1 MSPLARRSH
10 KDGCTTASLQYQWCV
25 EQQNPTLQNLIN
37 VLDLTFVQVCS
48 PLLWNLLRIPCTKI
62 IIIIIITL
70 ITCKLPLR
78 VSQGTVATF
87 YRCGGQNYNR
97 LFPVFSGFTVPK
109 IITIGSF
116 STELL
121 KTVIAFLKHG
131 VYIRL
136 CPRCC
141 TWQITLNWQRSLAL
155 CETWRHPQN
164 RKNIPY
170 RTAAR
175 EWPRYAHK
183 QQAPKIWR
191 GLNGWFLRYAR
202 RDM

>member
-1 MSPLARRSH
+1 MIFGKL
-10 KDGCTTASLQYQWCV
+10 
-25 EQQNPTLQNLIN
+25 NPEKSWHENLIYFSTSH
-37 VLDLTFVQVCS
+37 VRCSYLCEFLKVQWLHFTGVVD
-48 PLLWNLLRIPCTKI
+48 KI
-62 IIIIIITL
+62 ITAYF
-70 ITCKLPLR
+70 
-78 VSQGTVATF
+78 QF
-87 YRCGGQNYNR
+87 
-97 LFPVFSGFTVPK
+97 FSGFTVPK
-109 IITIGSF
+109 IIAIGSF

-164 RKNIPY
+164 RKNITY